1 MQIGHIGLF
10 CNPKILLNSFMFWD
24 FEASSPFLYCPVL
37 SHSNCVSK
45 YTKTKLRFVVL
56 IPLYTDTKK
65 RNRDNSVPF
74 LNGGGGGIRTHGTRE
89 RTTVFKTAPINRSGT
104 PPDKLNCNR
113 INLNRNKIKSKVFV
127 LYLF

>member
-45 YTKTKLRFVVL
+45 YNTKIKSHRPFVVL
-56 IPLYTDTKK
+56 ALK
-65 RNRDNSVPF
+65 
-74 LNGGGGGIRTHGTRE
+74 NGESGIRTHDADYST
-89 RTTVFKTAPINRSGT
+89 
-104 PPDKLNCNR
+104 
-113 INLNRNKIKSKVFV
+113 
-127 LYLF
+127 